1 MSTPVPPMSRAD
13 YDKAVADEWGVYVA
27 MFPISINGVP
37 AFAAGSAVPTSH
49 VTRNIVDASLVAK
62 QGTAAAQVVA
72 AAVAADNAL
81 PDEPP
86 AELTVPA
93 VPPADPTTV

>member
-1 MSTPVPPMSRAD
+1 MTTPVPPMSRAE

-27 MFPISINGVP
+27 LFPISINGVP

-49 VTRNIVDASLVAK
+49 VTRNVVDVSLVAK
-62 QGTAAAQVVA
+62 LGTPAAEVVA

-81 PDEPP
+81 PDPAP

-93 VPPADPTTV
+93 VPPSDPTTV